1 MSVVPAHRLG
11 IDEAVR
17 YLRSE
22 ARFESLV
29 RDAYLGPD
37 VHDSAERFRQSAE
50 FAEVCEWLGD
60 PIPARILDVGAGNGI
75 AAYAFVSAGAS
86 EVYALEPSRSNE
98 VGTGA
103 IERLAR
109 GRPIQTISGYAEA
122 IPLPNEAVDA
132 VYARQVLHHTRDLR
146 RALAEC
152 ARVLTAGGLFVACR
166 EHVVRGE
173 RDLQAFLRTHPLHVL
188 VGGEHAYRLTDY
200 LAALNAA
207 GLKVKRVLRP
217 YDSIVNAFPDART
230 LAEVEQLPVNK
241 LRSRVGPA
249 ADLLIRFPGARR
261 LLLRRLNRPCCGK
274 PYSFVAEKAR

>member
-1 MSVVPAHRLG
+1 MSVVPSHEIG

-17 YLRSE
+17 YLRSH

-37 VHDSAERFRQSAE
+37 VQDSAERFRHSAE
-50 FAEVCEWLGD
+50 FAEVCEWLGY

-86 EVYALEPSRSNE
+86 EVYALEPSPSDE

-122 IPLPNEAVDA
+122 IPLPDESVDA

-146 RALAEC
+146 RALTEC
-152 ARVLTAGGLFVACR
+152 ARVLRVGGLLVACR
-166 EHVVRGE
+166 EHVVHGE

-188 VGGEHAYRLTDY
+188 AGGEHAYRLTDY
-200 LAALNAA
+200 LAAVTAT
-207 GLKVKRVLRP
+207 GLKLKRVLGP

-230 LAEVEQLPVNK
+230 LTELEQLPVAR
-241 LRSRVGPA
+241 LRSRIGPA
-249 ADLLIRFPGARR
+249 ADLFIRVPGGRR

-274 PYSFVAEKAR
+274 PYSFIAEKAH